1 MATTNTNGTFKI
13 SQLPKIT
20 NINDDDL
27 LLVSDSEN
35 EKFYTKSMSIKQISD
50 KIVDSVANNSNVINA
65 IISNPEII
73 SIIEETVNQVVNQA
87 INSNISADVLK
98 TIENN
103 SGHVLDILDGSQD
116 GEFVLDGNIEGSN

>member
-65 IISNPEII
+65 IINNPEII
-73 SIIEETVNQVVNQA
+73 SIIEETVN
-87 INSNISADVLK
+87 
-98 TIENN
+98 
-103 SGHVLDILDGSQD
+103 
-116 GEFVLDGNIEGSN
+116 

>member
-1 MATTNTNGTFKI
+1 MATTNTNGKFKI

-73 SIIEETVNQVVNQA
+73 SIIEETVN
-87 INSNISADVLK
+87 
-98 TIENN
+98 
-103 SGHVLDILDGSQD
+103 
-116 GEFVLDGNIEGSN
+116 

>member
-73 SIIEETVNQVVNQA
+73 SIIEETVN
-87 INSNISADVLK
+87 
-98 TIENN
+98 
-103 SGHVLDILDGSQD
+103 
-116 GEFVLDGNIEGSN
+116 